1 MKYTFALVACLC
13 LLIGNTS
20 IHAQT
25 TDNQSE
31 PPNQS
36 SGSNSAQDD
45 PVTLEDVL
53 KAYKD
58 LQKRVE
64 TLEKQHAEDQHRID
78 RYEKQGNQQAPTQ
91 TLPPTSAQSSSGQIS
106 QPTQPGG
113 TPPAN
118 QSQAQGYKSAAGT
131 RYSRNIPEEDT
142 SGAAKILGQG
152 NLYNPSITFF
162 GDLGVSLSSNG
173 SDKTSNRFNL
183 REFELDARAAIAP
196 FADGIFI
203 GTYGEE
209 ISDNGSGGVSVGT
222 VTDVEEG
229 YIDFHSLPYDLTA
242 KVGKFRN
249 TFGVGNGLHTHD
261 TPQVDRPLATQ
272 AFLGP
277 EGIST
282 TGASISWLVP
292 NPGDQFIELTTEI
305 VNADGGAE
313 SPILGGPNA
322 DNPAYLAH
330 LKWFTD
336 VGDYGSFELGGTYL
350 YTRTSDQANFD
361 ANVFGLD
368 ATLKLP
374 DPDAP
379 DLRSFLLQGELY
391 AAQNDIYDSVSG
403 TGSRNDSIGAYAFA
417 QWQFNKNWYAG
428 VRGDYTQFPN
438 SDIYGSNDSEWAVS
452 PYVTWYPA
460 EFLRLRLEYQH
471 NEIDAGLASESNDKL
486 MLQFTFVIGAHPP
499 HPYWVNK

>member
-1 MKYTFALVACLC
+1 MKYLVPILACGSM
-13 LLIGNTS
+13 LLTASLAQAEPDDPGQQVSSDTAQPTSDNTS
-20 IHAQT
+20 
-25 TDNQSE
+25 
-31 PPNQS
+31 
-36 SGSNSAQDD
+36 D
-45 PVTLEDVL
+45 PKTVEELL
-53 KAYKD
+53 KMYKD
-58 LQKRVE
+58 LQNRVE
-64 TLEKQHAEDQHRID
+64 TLEKQHQIDQQKLRDIQSQDKSQTTTTPNSAAQKGNPDQRLTLRDIHEAAAAARAAEVNILP
-78 RYEKQGNQQAPTQ
+78 QGN
-91 TLPPTSAQSSSGQIS
+91 
-106 QPTQPGG
+106 
-113 TPPAN
+113 
-118 QSQAQGYKSAAGT
+118 
-131 RYSRNIPEEDT
+131 
-142 SGAAKILGQG
+142 GAARTLGQG

-162 GDLGVSLSSNG
+162 GDFGVSVSPNAHN
-173 SDKTSNRFNL
+173 DKTTNRFNL

-209 ISDNGSGGVSVGT
+209 IADNGSGGVDIGT

-229 YIDFHSLPYDLTA
+229 YIDFHTLPFDLTA

-249 TFGVGNGLHTHD
+249 AFGVSNGLHTHD
-261 TPQVDRPLATQ
+261 TPQVDRPLALQ
-272 AFLGP
+272 EFLGP

-282 TGASISWLVP
+282 TGASLSWLVP
-292 NPGDQFIELTTEI
+292 NPADEFIELTTQFI
-305 VNADGGAE
+305 NADGGGE

-350 YTRTSDQANFD
+350 YTHTAADSSFD

-379 DLRSFLLQGELY
+379 DLRSFLLQGELFS
-391 AAQNDIYDSVSG
+391 AQNDIFDPVTS
-403 TGSRNDSIGAYAFA
+403 TGSRNSSLGAYLFG
-417 QWQFNKNWYAG
+417 QWQFDKNWYAG
-428 VRGDYTQFPN
+428 IRGDYSEFPN
-438 SDIYGSNDSEWAVS
+438 SDIYGTSDYEWAVS
-452 PYVTWYPA
+452 PYITWYPA
-460 EFLRLRLEYQH
+460 EFLRTRLEYQH
-471 NEIDAGLASESNDKL
+471 KEILAGANSDSKDEL